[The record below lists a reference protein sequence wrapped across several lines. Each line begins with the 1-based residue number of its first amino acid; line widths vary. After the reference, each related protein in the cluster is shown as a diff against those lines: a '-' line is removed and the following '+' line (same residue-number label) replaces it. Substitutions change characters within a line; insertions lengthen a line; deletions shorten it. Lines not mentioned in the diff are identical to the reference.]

1 MTASADTNAR
11 RPRRGS
17 MITKILSVALA
28 GTVLAACAGTDLRTD
43 YQISRDRAAAYI
55 AANPDLSTRKQDA
68 LRKATL
74 LAGMSRR
81 EVIASWGRPAIVQKY
96 RGGSQEY
103 WLFGCHWP
111 HTCSDSDEDTSF
123 PMPEDIFNSRALFE
137 NGKLVRWE
145 S

>member
-1 MTASADTNAR
+1 
-11 RPRRGS
+11 
-17 MITKILSVALA
+17 MIIKFLSVALA
-28 GTVLAACAGTDLRTD
+28 GTVLTACAGADLRTD

-55 AANPDLSTRKQDA
+55 AANPALSPRKQDA

-74 LAGMSRR
+74 LTGMSKRD
-81 EVIASWGRPAIVQKY
+81 VIASWGRPAIVQKY
-96 RGGSQEY
+96 HGGSQEY

-111 HTCSDSDEDTSF
+111 HTCSDSDDDGLF

-137 NGKLVRWE
+137 NGKLVRWQ